1 MSESTHR
8 TGYPAR
14 MTRRWFLSGGIL
26 CALVVVAV
34 LLRCSDEYN
43 PFTDERNAQ
52 AYLDASFSEGDTID
66 LFSTETLTVQLAVGE
81 FIDTFSLH
89 SGANRYFSDTVVARG
104 SREWPSGGTVNF
116 MVSFFDTGRQE
127 ISCVT
132 KRRGGEEVVKRRSC
146 YVHSPLR
153 QEPVIDTLGVNV
165 LLATEPVRDRDVVYY
180 WSFGGGVVVQS
191 VPCSTLQKV
200 PANTVSN
207 IGQLWVGE
215 LNGPRTSPRTS
226 FVYSVYDQEGPVI
239 TCINEGAI
247 GKDTVVTASS
257 VFYLTMQIVDGSG
270 GRIFS
275 PTVNGE
281 PFDVIRDNLYLK
293 MISSP
298 ELLIKP
304 ELLTVR
310 AYDPFWNLAEKRI
323 WVVYDPEGQGGF
335 SALVTFQV
343 PSQNELVVAK
353 KDWMIN
359 GTVEVANVD
368 SFFLTMEYRINGK
381 TVSQRENIKGIY
393 SAPWSF
399 SAEIEEGGNTITVL
413 AYDSSE
419 TLVAEASRVLIFDS
433 EMEDTVPPVIAGLQ
447 VDGKTISGRV
457 VTAAKNSVRLGVI
470 AFDRR
475 SEIDQVLYN
484 NQVVPPAAAGSGY
497 LWETKV
503 PALHSA
509 EGNRV
514 IISVSNTGGLSQNDT
529 VVIRQN
535 LEPEIKRYPKPPLPL
550 QVETVYTDTIIAVD
564 PEGDPVRYK
573 KSSGPQSLRIDSVSG
588 IISWIP
594 KSVDTGRDTIAITI
608 QDPYGALLYSYPIVI
623 TNSSDVPEPVQFT
636 TAEED
641 FPVILEVGRDTM
653 RVPLTLMPGTGKKPV
668 VFSVAAD
675 RRSETPVAID
685 SGEVYWVPQVADTG
699 RYVLTVTAVDSFK
712 NSSRLY
718 PQILVVPPNRAFTI
732 STLWTGDTTLSGALD
747 MFGREQP
754 ETLVVTVHDPDTG
767 MTDTISALL
776 SFDSTVTGI
785 PVAGREVIIAI
796 PPRTHGTGV
805 VTMRLLINDRAGH
818 TEETLFTVYYG
829 ASPGTPQL
837 LSPVTDAIIHD
848 SSATFLWTSSDP
860 DGTLLNNTLFLA
872 TGDTVLSPV
881 KKVDGKNT
889 VTVEGLTRAGR
900 YFWQIHSTDGVS
912 ETMSGVGSFFID
924 PPLRLRLA
932 TGPEEIPSLLD
943 AGRDTMVLSLRL
955 ADGTGQSPFS
965 VTMGGLPSS
974 TATIDSMTV
983 RWMPQDADT
992 GTFSIVVAVR
1002 DALGNGDSI
1011 RQVVRVLPAN
1021 RPPELTLDHTLTT
1034 TASGALDLSSESGP
1048 VSLVYSVMDPDS
1060 ADVEQYTF
1068 HSVLRHTE
1076 RVEDRGSAGV
1086 YTVRIDPNLH
1096 PEQWFDTLTVWVKDR
1111 RGLTDTVT
1119 VELFYGYWPV
1129 RPRNPDPLDGVTHV
1143 NPLVILRWSP
1153 PSPESGLFTYA
1164 VSMGTSSADLLPI
1177 GATTDTFLT
1186 VGTLMNARWY
1196 YWKVAMTD
1204 GVDTVDGPVWRF
1216 YQLNADAV
1224 VTLNTSGSGVP
1235 ISEDLTDIPVALRL
1249 NTSTVPD
1256 LNGTLFMGPGSFT
1269 FTSSAGDVLSYE
1281 IEQWNR
1287 FTREMVVWVL
1297 VDTLLGN
1304 RSDQT
1309 IAIDYDPNGA
1319 NNSSGVAVFGSYEG
1333 VWHMEQTTIG
1343 FPATA
1348 YTIDASGNNRD
1359 GTYIGFG
1366 ISAAADGIAGNAV
1379 SINDNQYIAVA
1390 NSQSIY
1396 MDEPM
1401 TIEVWVQLPATG
1413 MSLDLVQP
1421 LVAKGDEPPFLE
1433 LDNINKWFRFGIG
1446 APLPSDRKYCTA
1458 SETFQQGQWYHL
1470 SGRFDGTSLTFY
1482 INGVPQDS
1490 SIAVT
1495 SVPVSTEPLQI
1506 GHNSDQPLSGFRGN
1520 IDEVRI
1526 STVARSDTWIRAS
1539 FEGANPGSKLYS
1551 IERIQ

>member
-1 MSESTHR
+1 MSELTHR
-8 TGYPAR
+8 SGYTALT
-14 MTRRWFLSGGIL
+14 TRKRLLSGGIL
-26 CALVVVAV
+26 CVMVAAAV
-34 LLRCSDEYN
+34 LLRCSDDYN
-43 PFTDERNAQ
+43 PFTDERNAR
-52 AYLDASFSEGDTID
+52 AYIEASFSEGDTID

-81 FIDTFSLH
+81 LIDTFSLH

-116 MVSFFDTGRQE
+116 MVSFYDTGRQE

-146 YVHSPLR
+146 YVRSPLR

-165 LLATEPVRDRDVVYY
+165 HLVTEPVRDRDVVYF

-191 VPCSTLQKV
+191 VPCSTQQKV
-200 PANTVSN
+200 PVNAVSTV
-207 IGQLWVGE
+207 GQLWVGE
-215 LNGPRTSPRTS
+215 LNGSHTSPRTP
-226 FVYSVYDQEGPVI
+226 FVYSVYDQEGPEI
-239 TCINEGAI
+239 TCINEGTV
-247 GKDTVVTASS
+247 GKDTVFTASS
-257 VFYLTMQIVDGSG
+257 VFYLNMQIIDGSG
-270 GRIFS
+270 GRIFN

-281 PFDVIRDNLYLK
+281 PFDVIRDDLYLK

-298 ELLIKP
+298 DLLTKP

-310 AYDPFWNLAEKRI
+310 AYDPFSNLAEKRI
-323 WVVYDPEGQGGF
+323 WAVYDPDAEGGF
-335 SALVTFQV
+335 SALITFEV

-353 KDWMIN
+353 KDWRFS
-359 GTVEVANVD
+359 GTVEVADVD
-368 SFFLTMEYRINGK
+368 SFSLAVEYRINGK
-381 TVSQRENIKGIY
+381 TVSPRENIKGMY
-393 SAPWSF
+393 SAQWIF
-399 SAEIEEGGNTITVL
+399 SAEVGEGGNTITVL

-419 TLVAEASRVLIFDS
+419 TVVAEASRVLIYDS
-433 EMEDTVPPVIAGLQ
+433 EMADPVPPVIAGLQ
-447 VDGKTISGRV
+447 IDGKTISGKV
-457 VTAAKNSVRLGVI
+457 VTVAKNSVRLGVI
-470 AFDRR
+470 AFDRQ
-475 SEIDQVLYN
+475 SEIEQVFFN
-484 NQVVPPAAAGSGY
+484 TQVVPPAADGSGY
-497 LWETKV
+497 LWETEV

-514 IISVSNTGGLSQNDT
+514 VISVSNTGELSQNDT

-588 IISWIP
+588 KISWIP

-636 TAEED
+636 TTVED
-641 FPVILEVGRDTM
+641 FPVVLEVGRDTM
-653 RVPLTLMPGTGKKPV
+653 RVPLVLMSGTGKKPV
-668 VFSVAAD
+668 SFSVTAD
-675 RRSETPVAID
+675 RQTETPVTID
-685 SGEVYWVPQVADTG
+685 SDVVYWVPQAADTG
-699 RYVLTVTAVDSFK
+699 RYVLTVTAIDSFE
-712 NSSRLY
+712 SSTLLY

-732 STLWTGDTTLSGALD
+732 SSLWTGDTTLSGALD

-776 SFDSTVTGI
+776 TVDGTVTSV
-785 PVAGREVIIAI
+785 PVAGRTVTIPIAS
-796 PPRTHGTGV
+796 RTDATGI
-805 VTMRLLINDRAGH
+805 VTMRLVITDRAGH
-818 TEETLFTVYYG
+818 TEETLFTIYYG
-829 ASPGTPQL
+829 ASPSTPQL
-837 LSPVTDAIIHD
+837 LLPVTDSIIRD
-848 SSATFLWTSSDP
+848 SIATFLWTITDP
-860 DGTLLNNTLFLA
+860 DGTPLRNTLFLA
-872 TGDTVLSPV
+872 TGDTVLSSV
-881 KKVDGKNT
+881 KTVDGKNT

-900 YFWQIHSTDGVS
+900 YFWQIHSTDGVTES
-912 ETMSGVGSFFID
+912 VSRVDSFFID

-932 TGPEEIPSLLD
+932 TGSEEIPSWLD
-943 AGRDTMVLSLRL
+943 AGEDTMMLSLRL
-955 ADGTGQSPFS
+955 ADGTGQPPFS
-965 VTMGGLPSS
+965 VTVDGVPLS
-974 TATIDSMTV
+974 TVTIDSMNI

-992 GTFSIVVAVR
+992 GIYRIVVAVR
-1002 DALGNGDSI
+1002 DAIGNGDSI

-1021 RPPELTLDHTLTT
+1021 RPPELMLNHALQM
-1034 TASGALDLSSESGP
+1034 TASGALDLSSESAP
-1048 VSLVYSVMDPDS
+1048 VSLVYSVEDADS
-1060 ADVEQYTF
+1060 AHMEQYTF

-1076 RVEDRGSAGV
+1076 RVEDRGSAGI
-1086 YTVRIDPNLH
+1086 YTVTIDPKQHL
-1096 PEQWFDTLTVWVKDR
+1096 EQWFDTLTVWVKNR

-1129 RPRNPDPLDGVTHV
+1129 RPRNPDPADGITHV

-1153 PSPESGLFTYA
+1153 PSPEPGLFSYT
-1164 VSMGTSSADLLPI
+1164 VSMGTSPADMLPI
-1177 GATTDTFLT
+1177 GAAVDTFLT

-1204 GVDTVDGPVWRF
+1204 GVDTVEGPVWRF
-1216 YQLNADAV
+1216 YQLTADAV
-1224 VTLNTSGSGVP
+1224 VTLNTSASGVP
-1235 ISEDLTDIPVALRL
+1235 LNVDLTDVPVALRL

-1256 LNGTLFMGPGSFT
+1256 LNGSLFAEPGSFT
-1269 FTSSAGDVLSYE
+1269 FTNSAGGVLSYE

-1287 FTREMVVWVL
+1287 LLREMVVWVL

-1309 IAIDYDPNGA
+1309 IAIDYDPNGS
-1319 NNSSGVAVFGSYEG
+1319 NNSSDVAVFGSYEG
-1333 VWHMEQTTIG
+1333 VWHMEQTTGG
-1343 FPATA
+1343 FPAAT
-1348 YTIDASGNNRD
+1348 YTVDASGNNRD
-1359 GTYIGFG
+1359 GTYTGFG
-1366 ISAAADGIAGNAV
+1366 ITIAADGIAGDAA

-1401 TIEVWVQLPATG
+1401 TIEAWVQLPTIG
-1413 MSLDLVQP
+1413 MSLDQVQP

-1433 LDNINKWFRFGIG
+1433 LDNNNRWFRFGIG
-1446 APLPSDRKYCTA
+1446 APLQSDRKYCTA
-1458 SETFQQGQWYHL
+1458 DETFQQGQWYHL
-1470 SGRFDGTSLTFY
+1470 SGRFDGTSLTFFV
-1482 INGVPQDS
+1482 NGVPQDS

-1495 SVPVSTEPLQI
+1495 SVPASTEPLQI
-1506 GHNSDQPLSGFRGN
+1506 GHNSDQPLRGFRGN

-1526 STVARSDTWIRAS
+1526 STVARTDDWIRAS
-1539 FEGANPGSKLYS
+1539 YEGAHPGTRLYS